1 MKYDL
6 TKFNGVF
13 VALNAIYDEN
23 DNINVEEIKKLVKTY
38 ISIGINSI
46 YACGST
52 GEGFLLSTED
62 RR

>member
-23 DNINVEEIKKLVKTY
+23 DNINVEEIKKL
-38 ISIGINSI
+38 
-46 YACGST
+46 
-52 GEGFLLSTED
+52 
-62 RR
+62 